1 MHGPD
6 RQERILI
13 VDDHPANVRLLERIL
28 MRENYSQVRSTYD
41 ARQVASLCEEFRP
54 DVVLLDLNMPHINGF
69 ELMKELHAGENPSST
84 VVLSGDAT
92 SEARERALAEGAD
105 EFLSKPFDRA
115 ELLRMITGILQARS
129 A

>member
-1 MHGPD
+1 MHGSG

-28 MRENYSQVRSTYD
+28 ERENYAHVRSTHD
-41 ARQVASLCEEFRP
+41 ARQVASLCKEFRP

-69 ELMKELHAGENPSST
+69 ELMKELSAGERPT
-84 VVLSGDAT
+84 LTIVLSGDA
-92 SEARERALAEGAD
+92 SAEAKERALAGGAD
-105 EFLSKPFDRA
+105 HFLSKPFDRA
-115 ELLRMITGILQARS
+115 EFLRMIAELLDARS